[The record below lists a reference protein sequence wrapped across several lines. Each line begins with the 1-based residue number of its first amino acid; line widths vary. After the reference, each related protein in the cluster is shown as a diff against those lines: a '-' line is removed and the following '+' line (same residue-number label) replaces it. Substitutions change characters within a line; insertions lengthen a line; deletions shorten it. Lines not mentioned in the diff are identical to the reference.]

1 MLGSVFFLFRSFF
14 FLLRPGNGL
23 VHGLVDEPLAV
34 DVGVVHTLQSSI
46 QLADVNPGQ
55 LANVLDATRHTQ
67 FTFR

>member
-1 MLGSVFFLFRSFF
+1 M
-14 FLLRPGNGL
+14 

-46 QLADVNPGQ
+46 QLADVNPDQ